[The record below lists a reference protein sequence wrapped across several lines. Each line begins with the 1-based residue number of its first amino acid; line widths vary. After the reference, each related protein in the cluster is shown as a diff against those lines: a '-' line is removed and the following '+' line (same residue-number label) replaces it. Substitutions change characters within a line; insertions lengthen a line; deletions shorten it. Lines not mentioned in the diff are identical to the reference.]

1 METKINPN
9 SVGHGWSRA
18 VRIGAVIQI
27 IALWQNPEYRSLARI
42 AYDIL
47 LGEKF
52 SVGDMHLVLFA
63 LALPLITLLP
73 LAVATSVIA
82 PVFAGVVTL
91 AFSVGSVLW
100 VAYNGVLDVV
110 FTHRGE
116 LYGACLMSALLI
128 YLLAAGL
135 CAAECRHVPRES
147 RPFWLLLPPMVLALL
162 AWLNFA
168 VAILFRPNANP
179 WLPIALAGSLT
190 SLLIL
195 VSWLGW
201 WRAYTKAQKAAQ

>member
-1 METKINPN
+1 MGTINPN
-9 SVGHGWSRA
+9 SIGHGWSRA
-18 VRIGAVIQI
+18 VLIGAVIQI

-52 SVGDMHLVLFA
+52 SAEDMHLVIFA
-63 LALPLITLLP
+63 LALPFITLLP
-73 LAVATSVIA
+73 IALATSVIA

-110 FTHRGE
+110 FTRRGE

-135 CAAECRHVPRES
+135 CAAECRHVPRAY
-147 RPFWLLLPPMVLALL
+147 RPFWLFLPPMVLAVLG
-162 AWLNFA
+162 WLNFTG
-168 VAILFRPNANP
+168 VILFRPNAKP
-179 WLPIALAGSLT
+179 WLPIALTGTVASLV
-190 SLLIL
+190 IL
-195 VSWLGW
+195 VAWLGW
-201 WRAYTKAQKAAQ
+201 WRAYAKAQRAAA